1 MEVQTFTDLLHT
13 LQTLAIAAFIV
24 AASVYLQ
31 KIHFN
36 SHIGKLPAF
45 HNAISSETHRKQY
58 LKSAKRMYKEGYE
71 KVHSILV
78 LLSYSTDDIQVQRL
92 GLEGDVHRRS
102 TPSRH

>member
-1 MEVQTFTDLLHT
+1 MEIQTFTDLTHR
-13 LQTLAIAAFIV
+13 LQLLAITALVIIAC
-24 AASVYLQ
+24 VYLSQ
-31 KIHFN
+31 IRYN
-36 SHIGKLPAF
+36 SHIAKLPAF

-92 GLEGDVHRRS
+92 GLEGNVRRWG